1 MAKRTR
7 TSLAMHYVF
16 LAVGC
21 GILGIVITFLVIMV
35 CQRFSIDI
43 AENLWVLAIPV
54 FLSVSL
60 NVLFIE
66 LYRKFKKE

>member
-1 MAKRTR
+1 MAKRI
-7 TSLAMHYVF
+7 SPVMQYVYLAI
-16 LAVGC
+16 GC
-21 GILGIVITFLVIMV
+21 GVLGVIITFIVIAACQRLGI
-35 CQRFSIDI
+35 DI
-43 AENLWVLAIPV
+43 SQNLWVLAIPV